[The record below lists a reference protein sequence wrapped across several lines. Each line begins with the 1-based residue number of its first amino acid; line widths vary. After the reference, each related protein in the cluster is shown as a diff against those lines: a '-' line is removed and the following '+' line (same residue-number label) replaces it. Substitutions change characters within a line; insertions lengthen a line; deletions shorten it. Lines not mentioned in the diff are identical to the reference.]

1 MDRYADLKE
10 KLIAIAKENDSIKSV
25 VAIGSS
31 VRDYNKADEYS
42 DIDLIIATTEP
53 DSFLYSDELLS
64 QLGDIKITF
73 TEHTL
78 GGGMERRI
86 LFDGSLDADFII
98 FTPEQFVSAVT
109 DGVANEVMNRGYLV
123 LYDDM
128 DITPLL
134 EKHIVP
140 SVRTVSMSENEFIN
154 IVNDFFFHTVWASK
168 KILRGE
174 MWVAKMCIDA
184 YLKNHLLSVIEYNGF
199 LSDNKDVWHCGR
211 FLEKWAKQG
220 VLLLNNV
227 LTVRKGQ
234 ANSHKTMIKAL
245 FSTAE
250 LFSVNAKAVADK
262 TGYKYPDKA
271 QDYAMTLL
279 NEYFTKP

>member
-1 MDRYADLKE
+1 MDRYAQLKE
-10 KLIAIAKENDSIKSV
+10 KLIAIAKENDNIKSV

-31 VRDYNKADEYS
+31 VRDYSKADEYS

-53 DSFLYSDELLS
+53 DNILYSDRLLS
-64 QLGDIKITF
+64 QLGDIKISF
-73 TEHTL
+73 VEHTL
-78 GGGMERRI
+78 GGGLERRI

-128 DITPLL
+128 DIAPLL

-140 SVRTVSMSENEFIN
+140 SVRTVSMSEAEFLN
-154 IVNDFFFHTVWASK
+154 LVNDFWFHTVWASK

-174 MWVAKMCIDA
+174 IWVAKMCIDA
-184 YLKNHLLSVIEYNGF
+184 YLKNHLLAVMEYNRYV
-199 LSDNKDVWHCGR
+199 SEKEDVWHCGR
-211 FLEKWAKQG
+211 FLEKWAG
-220 VLLLNNV
+220 DNN
-227 LTVRKGQ
+227 LSALKNCF
-234 ANSHKTMIKAL
+234 AHYDKFDMIKAL

-250 LFSVNAKAVADK
+250 LFSENARAVSK
-262 TGYKYPDKA
+262 SCGYKYPETA
-271 QDYAMTLL
+271 QEYATRLL
-279 NEYFTKP
+279 KEYLAKP

>member
-53 DSFLYSDELLS
+53 DSFLHSNLILS

-98 FTPEQFVSAVT
+98 LTPEQFVSAVT
-109 DGVANEVMNRGYLV
+109 DGVANEVMNRGYLI

-128 DITPLL
+128 DISPLL
-134 EKHIVP
+134 EKHIIP

-174 MWVAKMCIDA
+174 LWVAKMCIDA

-211 FLEKWAKQG
+211 FLEKWAG
-220 VLLLNNV
+220 DENV
-227 LTVRKGQ
+227 SALKNCFARYDKYD
-234 ANSHKTMIKAL
+234 MIKAL

>member
-31 VRDYNKADEYS
+31 VRGYNKADEYS

-134 EKHIVP
+134 EKHIIP

-211 FLEKWAKQG
+211 FLEKWAG
-220 VLLLNNV
+220 DENV
-227 LTVRKGQ
+227 SALKNCFARYDKYD
-234 ANSHKTMIKAL
+234 MIKAL

-271 QDYAMTLL
+271 QDYATMLL

>member
-1 MDRYADLKE
+1 MDRYAGLKE
-10 KLIAIAKENDSIKSV
+10 KLIAIAQENESIKAV

-31 VRDYNKADEYS
+31 VRDYSKADEYS

-64 QLGDIKITF
+64 KLADIKISF

-98 FTPEQFVSAVT
+98 FTPEQFVSAIT

-128 DITPLL
+128 NITSLL

-140 SVRTVSMSENEFIN
+140 SVRTVSLSEVEFLNLI
-154 IVNDFFFHTVWASK
+154 NDFWFHTVWAGK

-174 MWVAKMCIDA
+174 IWVAKMCIDA
-184 YLKNHLLSVIEYNGF
+184 YLKNHLLSVIEYNRYI
-199 LSDNKDVWHCGR
+199 SEKEDVWHCGR
-211 FLEKWAKQG
+211 FLERWAG
-220 VLLLNNV
+220 YENV
-227 LTVRKGQ
+227 SALKNCF
-234 ANSHKTMIKAL
+234 AHYDKFDMIKAL
-245 FSTAE
+245 FNTAD
-250 LFSVNAKAVADK
+250 LFSENARAISKSCK
-262 TGYKYPDKA
+262 YKYPETA
-271 QDYAMTLL
+271 EDYATTLL
-279 NEYFTKP
+279 KEYLTKP

>member
-10 KLIAIAKENDSIKSV
+10 KLIAIAKGNDSIKSV

-53 DSFLYSDELLS
+53 DSFLYSNPILT

-98 FTPEQFVSAVT
+98 FTPEQFVSTVT

-134 EKHIVP
+134 EKHIIP

-211 FLEKWAKQG
+211 FLEKWAG
-220 VLLLNNV
+220 DENV
-227 LTVRKGQ
+227 SALKNCFARYDKYD
-234 ANSHKTMIKAL
+234 MIKAL

-250 LFSVNAKAVADK
+250 LFSVNAKAIADK

-271 QDYAMTLL
+271 QDYAMMLL

>member
-31 VRDYNKADEYS
+31 VRDYSKADEYS
-42 DIDLIIATTEP
+42 DIDLIIATTDI
-53 DSFLYSDELLS
+53 DSFLYSDLILS
-64 QLGDIKITF
+64 QLGDIKISF

-78 GGGMERRI
+78 GGGIERRI

-98 FTPEQFVSAVT
+98 FTLEQFVSAVT

-154 IVNDFFFHTVWASK
+154 VVNDFFFHTVWASK

-174 MWVAKMCIDA
+174 IWVAKMCIDA
-184 YLKNHLLSVIEYNGF
+184 YLKNHLLSVIEYNRY
-199 LSDNKDVWHCGR
+199 LSEGEDVWHCGR
-211 FLEKWAKQG
+211 FLEKWAG
-220 VLLLNNV
+220 NENLLALKNCFAHYD
-227 LTVRKGQ
+227 KFD
-234 ANSHKTMIKAL
+234 MIKAL

-250 LFSVNAKAVADK
+250 LFSENAQAISKNC
-262 TGYKYPDKA
+262 GYKYPKTA
-271 QDYAMTLL
+271 EEYATRLL
-279 NEYFTKP
+279 KEYLAKP

>member
-10 KLIAIAKENDSIKSV
+10 KLIAIAKENGSIQSV

-31 VRDYNKADEYS
+31 VRDYSKADEYS

-53 DSFLYSDELLS
+53 DSFLYSDLILS

-98 FTPEQFVSAVT
+98 FTPEQFLSAVT
-109 DGVANEVMNRGYLV
+109 DGIANEVMNRGYLV
-123 LYDDM
+123 LYDDL

-140 SVRTVSMSENEFIN
+140 SVRTVSMSEAEFLN
-154 IVNDFFFHTVWASK
+154 LVNDFWFHTVWASK

-184 YLKNHLLSVIEYNGF
+184 YLKNHLLAVMEYNRY
-199 LSDNKDVWHCGR
+199 LSEKEDVWHCGR
-211 FLEKWAKQG
+211 FLEKWAGEKNTSA
-220 VLLLNNV
+220 LKNCFAHYD
-227 LTVRKGQ
+227 KFD
-234 ANSHKTMIKAL
+234 MIKAL
-245 FSTAE
+245 FNTAE
-250 LFSVNAKAVADK
+250 LFSENARLISESC
-262 TGYKYPDKA
+262 GYKYPETA
-271 QDYAMTLL
+271 QEYATRLL
-279 NEYFTKP
+279 KEYLAKP